1 MPVEVSFR
9 AAGIGSF
16 HVHRGHAFDGFELRG
31 GVLDALCSCG
41 AVLDSAAVVLT
52 VCDECGGSGRPCL
65 RCGTTGKTIDHAS
78 LEWRVPATN

>member
-1 MPVEVSFR
+1 MPVEVSSR

-16 HVHRGHAFDGFELRG
+16 HVHREHAFDGFELRG

-41 AVLDSAAVVLT
+41 AVLDSAVVVLA
-52 VCDECGGSGRPCL
+52 VCDECAGSGRPCL
-65 RCGTTGKTIDHAS
+65 RCGATGKTIDHAS

>member
-1 MPVEVSFR
+1 MPVEVSSR

-16 HVHRGHAFDGFELRG
+16 HVHRGHAFDGFELRA

-41 AVLDSAAVVLT
+41 TVLDSATVVLT
-52 VCDECGGSGRPCL
+52 ACDECAGSGRPCL

-78 LEWRVPATN
+78 LAWRVPATN